1 MIIYFC
7 LPENEQEYVV
17 QIGIGNDVGVVED
30 LVSVDARQNH
40 HQQHIQQHRVLT
52 SKVRSTKQRIVFAFY
67 RKYIIQM

>member
-7 LPENEQEYVV
+7 LPENEQEHVV

-40 HQQHIQQHRVLT
+40 QQHIRQHRVLT
-52 SKVRSTKQRIVFAFY
+52 SKVRSTKQRVVFAFY